1 MTTLTGECAQAQLS
15 LKRLQA
21 TSESNIIAARVAAE
35 QSMAAKL
42 ADSNRE
48 KAMLL
53 EQLKG
58 VRTRNAEGRRGVGS
72 VLYEPHRY
80 WVYAQASR
88 ALQTLRDGNR
98 EDKSKAAGDAVR
110 AEFLQIPR
118 EQQLA
123 TIVELLDQLGHKD
136 SVKLCAR
143 ILGTLSGDT
152 SVSVVSAALN
162 NNGQVTVEHLEELIR
177 NLLDGPRVAEQ
188 PGGRTKLVN
197 STVHVAMKSV
207 DRDAVVN
214 TAVEDL
220 TQRQRQGLMRFVLAL
235 WMCAHRWPHVAL

>member
-72 VLYEPHRY
+72 VLYEPHRHR
-80 WVYAQASR
+80 VSAQASR

-235 WMCAHRWPHVAL
+235 WMCAHRHS